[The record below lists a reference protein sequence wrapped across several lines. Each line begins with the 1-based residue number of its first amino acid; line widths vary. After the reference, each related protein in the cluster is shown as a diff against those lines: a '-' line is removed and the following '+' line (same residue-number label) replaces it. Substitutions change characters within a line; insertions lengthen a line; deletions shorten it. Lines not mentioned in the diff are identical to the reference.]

1 MSTNPEILLGF
12 VQDRSKH
19 PDKLCGRI
27 KSGDKMKKNSLME
40 KSHVRKALPR
50 NVQSMR
56 LDDVVVHKL

>member
-1 MSTNPEILLGF
+1 
-12 VQDRSKH
+12 
-19 PDKLCGRI
+19 
-27 KSGDKMKKNSLME
+27 ME